1 MEMIYFIEFWLPV
14 FQTCGLYIK
23 PITIVTEDSSI
34 VNKLEASLI
43 DDARVIIYNHHM
55 YIVQAN
61 ELFIILRVLFKG
73 CPGGGTN
80 LDI

>member
-1 MEMIYFIEFWLPV
+1 MEMIYFIEFWLPG

-23 PITIVTEDSSI
+23 PITIVTEDSSTI
-34 VNKLEASLI
+34 NKLETSLI
-43 DDARVIIYNHHM
+43 GDAIIVIYDHHM
-55 YIVQAN
+55 FIVQAT
-61 ELFIILRVLFKG
+61 ELFIILRVLLKG